1 MSRLLPRAIDN
12 NYQGPKISLYFF
24 IIFMIVN
31 TWRSFV
37 HFLAEDAGINSIA
50 NIVTFEGN
58 PDPDNLI
65 YLFGSL
71 WGEMQVLL
79 CLISWIV
86 IVKYK
91 AFIPFFYLIWLLE
104 WILRVGVIGKIHPL
118 EPIYQT
124 GITPGQEYAWIV
136 LVLLSLFFMISL
148 FKVKT
153 K

>member
-1 MSRLLPRAIDN
+1 
-12 NYQGPKISLYFF
+12 
-24 IIFMIVN
+24 MIVN

-50 NIVTFEGN
+50 NIITFEGN

-86 IVKYK
+86 IFRYK
-91 AFIPFFYLIWLLE
+91 AFLCLFLSNMAFGMDTQS
-104 WILRVGVIGKIHPL
+104 RSGRKIHPL
-118 EPIYQT
+118 EPIYQN
-124 GITPGQEYAWIV
+124 GITQ
-136 LVLLSLFFMISL
+136 
-148 FKVKT
+148 VKNMHG
-153 K
+153 

>member
-1 MSRLLPRAIDN
+1 MTRLLPKVIDN
-12 NYQGPKISLYFF
+12 NYQGPKIALYFF

-50 NIVTFEGN
+50 NIITFEGN

-86 IVKYK
+86 IFRYK
-91 AFIPFFYLIWLLE
+91 AFMPFF
-104 WILRVGVIGKIHPL
+104 
-118 EPIYQT
+118 
-124 GITPGQEYAWIV
+124 
-136 LVLLSLFFMISL
+136 LSNMAFGMDTQSRSGRKNTSTRTDLSKWNYSRSRICMDSIS
-148 FKVKT
+148 FIIFIFYDFSF
-153 K
+153 

>member
-1 MSRLLPRAIDN
+1 MTRLLPRVIDN
-12 NYQGPKISLYFF
+12 NYQGPKIALYFF

-50 NIVTFEGN
+50 NIITFEGN

-65 YLFGSL
+65 NLFGSL

-86 IVKYK
+86 IFRYK

-104 WILRVGVIGKIHPL
+104 WILRVGVVGKIHSL

-136 LVLLSLFFMISL
+136 LVLLSLFFIISL

-153 K
+153 T

>member
-1 MSRLLPRAIDN
+1 MTRLFPKVIDN
-12 NYQGPKISLYFF
+12 NYQGPKIALYFF

-50 NIVTFEGN
+50 NIITFEGN

-86 IVKYK
+86 IFRYK
-91 AFIPFFYLIWLLE
+91 AFMPFFYLIWLLE
-104 WILRVGVIGKIHPL
+104 WILRVGVVGKN
-118 EPIYQT
+118 T
-124 GITPGQEYAWIV
+124 STRTD
-136 LVLLSLFFMISL
+136 LSKWNYSRSRICMDSIS
-148 FKVKT
+148 FIIFIFYDFSF
-153 K
+153 

>member
-1 MSRLLPRAIDN
+1 MTRLLPKVIDN
-12 NYQGPKISLYFF
+12 NYQGPKIALYFF

-50 NIVTFEGN
+50 NIITFEGN

-79 CLISWIV
+79 CLMSWSAITMASSSLL
-86 IVKYK
+86 KSLSARPLNCK
-91 AFIPFFYLIWLLE
+91 IWGLE
-104 WILRVGVIGKIHPL
+104 NSPD
-118 EPIYQT
+118 EN
-124 GITPGQEYAWIV
+124 ITFVRGE
-136 LVLLSLFFMISL
+136 
-148 FKVKT
+148 T
-153 K
+153 